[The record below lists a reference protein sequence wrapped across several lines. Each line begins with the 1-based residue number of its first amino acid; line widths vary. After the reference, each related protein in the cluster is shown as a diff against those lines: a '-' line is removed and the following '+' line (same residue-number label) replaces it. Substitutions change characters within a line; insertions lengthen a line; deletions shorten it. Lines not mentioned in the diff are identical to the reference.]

1 MNEERDEALPILSRD
16 SVEFSA
22 ALLIGAAIGLITARA
37 LRPERT
43 PRERIQRRIK
53 GPAKSVRRRGRDV
66 RDSARDVRESAG
78 DAVRK
83 SGRLGGELRDLG
95 AEFVRATREEID
107 TARHSGAEGRGAKG
121 IGAALDA
128 LRAFRA
134 RISPRD

>member
-1 MNEERDEALPILSRD
+1 MNEEIDDALPRVSRD
-16 SVEFSA
+16 SLEFSA

-43 PRERIQRRIK
+43 PRERIQRRLR

-78 DAVRK
+78 DTVRK
-83 SGRLGGELRDLG
+83 SGRLGEELRELG
-95 AEFVRATREEID
+95 AEFVRATREEIES
-107 TARHSGAEGRGAKG
+107 ARPTGSNGSGAKG

-128 LRAFRA
+128 LRAFRT